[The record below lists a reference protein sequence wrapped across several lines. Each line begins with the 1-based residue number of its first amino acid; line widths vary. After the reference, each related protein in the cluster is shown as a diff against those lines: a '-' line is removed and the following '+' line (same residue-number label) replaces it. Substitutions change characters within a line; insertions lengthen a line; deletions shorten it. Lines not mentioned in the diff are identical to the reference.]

1 MDVMRKAW
9 LVLLL
14 AACTAPRWER
24 ADTTA
29 QQMASDLKICEAAA
43 PIAVN
48 RAPAGPPAKPASN
61 LIDFDSAAERSF
73 ERARMDDEHI
83 ATCMRA
89 KGYIRSP

>member
-1 MDVMRKAW
+1 MDVMRKVW

-14 AACTAPRWER
+14 SACSAPRWDR

-29 QQMASDLKICEAAA
+29 QQMASDLTVCEAAA
-43 PIAVN
+43 PVALN
-48 RAPAGPPAKPASN
+48 RTPPGPPIKPASN

-73 ERARMDDEHI
+73 ERARMDDQHI

-89 KGYIRSP
+89 KGYSRSM